1 MTQRVTDEQLGK
13 VTKRVLDLFRR
24 VKEGTLDPE
33 EVCKGLQLIIEGEFT
48 VTEEKILKGK
58 IFRITILYNQ
68 RVEDEIASAG
78 LAYAD
83 SNITNENFSTDEET
97 AKGTVE
103 TDAIIVHFNEPMTS
117 EEVIAALDKKG
128 LRPGTPKELVA
139 LHKGC
144 DNQDALQDE
153 LPLVAL
159 GGKVWQDS
167 RGLRFV
173 AYLSRFG
180 SKRNLNPHWFDDG
193 WNSDYRFLA
202 FRK

>member
-83 SNITNENFSTDEET
+83 SDITDKNFSTDEET